1 MKRSINRYL
10 LTLALIISFD
20 YGYANDIKVSNVSLV
35 NQNTTSNYWS
45 VKFDISWENS
55 WNISGLS
62 NNHDAA
68 WVFVKYRVGQGDW
81 QSAFLNNIGSSVTG
95 SSTPTLSFENGL
107 LNPALAY
114 NANSNPVMGVFIYR
128 TNTTLASGNNTAT
141 SVRLIWN
148 YGNQSPAVNDDDV
161 VDVRVFAI
169 EMVHIPT
176 GEFAVGSGASADNEF
191 TITTI
196 STSNATQSPSGS
208 GSLGGNS
215 GGYPTGETA
224 PASSNF
230 PNGYSAFY
238 AMKYEVTQQ
247 QYADFLNTLTRTQQA
262 IRFSSTIVGN
272 FFYSSAGR
280 TTPSNRN
287 GLRLISDPGGSL
299 PRYFGC
305 DLNNNS
311 TPDESTDGGGIAC
324 NFLSWADIS
333 AYLDWACLRPI
344 TELEY
349 EKIARGDKATA
360 LNEFTWGNTNLIQ
373 STGLSSDGSSAETA
387 SPNTANCNNGSLSG
401 PVRVGSFS
409 KGAYTREKSGA
420 SYFGCMELSGNV
432 EELVIC
438 IANSTGRSFTGDLG
452 NGVLTTNGFSDV
464 NSWPIS
470 NGSGAGTR
478 GGSWNSSI
486 SLLQTSNR
494 ANSLSYTNTR
504 NALIGGRGGR

>member
-1 MKRSINRYL
+1 MIRIKYVFFSF
-10 LTLALIISFD
+10 LIISLGSFSAV
-20 YGYANDIKVSNVSLV
+20 ANDIKVSNVFLT
-35 NQNTTSNYWS
+35 NQNSVSNYWI
-45 VKFDISWENS
+45 VKFDISWNNS
-55 WNISGLS
+55 WNVNGLS

-68 WVFVKYRVGQGDW
+68 WVFVKYRVGRGDW
-81 QSAFLNNIGSSVTG
+81 QSAYINNTG
-95 SSTPTLSFENGL
+95 NSITGTSTPSLTIENGL
-107 LNPALAY
+107 LNP
-114 NANSNPVMGVFIYR
+114 SSIFDPTINPVLGVFLYR
-128 TNTTLASGNNTAT
+128 TNSGLSSGSNSAN
-141 SVRLIWN
+141 SVQLKWN
-148 YGNQSPAVNDDDV
+148 YGSQATTVNDDDV
-161 VDVRVFAI
+161 IDIRVFAI

-176 GEFAVGSGASADNEF
+176 GEFAVGSGAVTDNEF
-191 TITTI
+191 ALTTI
-196 STSNATQSPSGS
+196 STATATQTPTGI

-215 GGYPTGETA
+215 GGYPTGQSA

-238 AMKYEVTQQ
+238 AMKYEISQQ

-262 IRFSSTIVGN
+262 IRFSSTTVGN

-280 TTPSNRN
+280 TIPSNRN

-311 TPDESTDGGGIAC
+311 TPDESTDGGAIAC

-349 EKIARGDKATA
+349 EKIARGDKATV
-360 LNEFTWGNTNLIQ
+360 LNEFAWGSTNIIQ
-373 STGLSSDGSSAETA
+373 STGLSADGSSTETA
-387 SPNTANCNNGSLSG
+387 SPNNANCNNGSLSG

-409 KGAYTREKSGA
+409 SGAYTREKSGA

-452 NGVLTTNGFSDV
+452 NGVLTNNGFADV
-464 NSWPIS
+464 TSWPIS
-470 NGSGAGTR
+470 NGLGVGTR
-478 GGSWNSSI
+478 GGSWNSNTT
-486 SLLQTSNR
+486 LLQTSNR
-494 ANSLSYTNTR
+494 ANAFSYTNARTP
-504 NALIGGRGGR
+504 LIGGRGGR